1 MAKDYKI
8 DFIKRNTIIYKTTDN
23 YINQSFEIAVVKS
36 VIKIY
41 YRPSIEK
48 IFTIDDD
55 DDDLLYAYAS
65 LS

>member
-48 IFTIDDD
+48 IFTITSSK
-55 DDDLLYAYAS
+55 YME
-65 LS
+65 